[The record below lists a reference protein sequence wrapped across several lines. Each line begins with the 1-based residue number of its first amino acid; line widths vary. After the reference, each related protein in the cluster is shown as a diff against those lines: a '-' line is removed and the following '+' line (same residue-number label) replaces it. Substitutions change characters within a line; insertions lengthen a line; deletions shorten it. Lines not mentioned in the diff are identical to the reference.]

1 MEDAGNPH
9 GREDA
14 PSQMKIDP
22 SGSNPIFRSN
32 DPPFENQDPAAVW
45 EQSSNKLKLSWD
57 HAYER
62 ELQSFYDSGDVGEIW
77 FGEESMDRI
86 ITWLELQNIPKDAA
100 LLDIGTGNG
109 YFLIELAKSGF
120 TNLTGI
126 DNSPPAVE
134 LAKAFA
140 KKEEVM
146 TLKLQVADIL
156 HPFPNLS
163 QYEICIDKGTF
174 DAISL
179 SPDHPAEKLSLYR
192 QALHSVLKDGGLF
205 LITSCNW
212 TKEELL
218 SHFNKG
224 FEMLQELPTPK
235 FQFGGKTGNS
245 VTALVFKRK

>member
-9 GREDA
+9 GCERQKDA
-14 PSQMKIDP
+14 PSQSQFSSSDEFQP
-22 SGSNPIFRSN
+22 S
-32 DPPFENQDPAAVW
+32 
-45 EQSSNKLKLSWD
+45 KLGTKEYWD

-62 ELQSFYDSGDVGEIW
+62 DLQSFYDSGDVGEIW
-77 FGEESMDRI
+77 FGEESVDRV
-86 ITWLELQNIPKDAA
+86 ITWLESQKIPKAAA

-126 DNSPPAVE
+126 DNSSPAVE
-134 LAKAFA
+134 LAKAIA
-140 KKEEVM
+140 EKEHVV
-146 TLKLQVADIL
+146 TLKLQVEDFL
-156 HPFPNLS
+156 HPSPNLS

-179 SPDHPAEKLSLYR
+179 SPDHSTEKLSLYR

-212 TKEELL
+212 TKEELV
-218 SHFNKG
+218 SHFHEG
-224 FEMLQELPTPK
+224 FELLQELPTPK
-235 FQFGGKTGNS
+235 FQFGGKTGHS
-245 VTALVFKRK
+245 VTALVFKWK

>member
-14 PSQMKIDP
+14 PSQ
-22 SGSNPIFRSN
+22 SQFSSN
-32 DPPFENQDPAAVW
+32 DKFQP
-45 EQSSNKLKLSWD
+45 SKLGTKEYWD